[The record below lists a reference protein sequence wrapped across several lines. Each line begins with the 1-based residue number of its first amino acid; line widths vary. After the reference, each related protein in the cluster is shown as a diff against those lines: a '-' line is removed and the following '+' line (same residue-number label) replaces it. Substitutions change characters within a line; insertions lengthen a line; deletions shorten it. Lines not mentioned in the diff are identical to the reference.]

1 MFQGCGKPQLGRRRR
16 AISPRFI
23 ETEAKYFDDLDNFSF
38 DEDGNGGGDVVVY
51 QPDNTDGRIKR
62 SAADSTNRELKFE
75 PLKFSSRDDVHS
87 DLDSNGKGRK
97 NKNKKKQSSSGT
109 KKDGEENDDN
119 KEPSTYTSSIFPITS
134 NIFTSLFL
142 VMDKLVKDIRLKVK
156 ESKKFWTNLPFQ
168 VCNGEDYAM
177 AVGIEGS
184 CWNGVNTDK

>member
-1 MFQGCGKPQLGRRRR
+1 MGRRRR

-38 DEDGNGGGDVVVY
+38 DEDGGEAVVY

-119 KEPSTYTSSIFPITS
+119 KEPSTYKSSIFSI
-134 NIFTSLFL
+134 NI
-142 VMDKLVKDIRLKVK
+142 R
-156 ESKKFWTNLPFQ
+156 
-168 VCNGEDYAM
+168 
-177 AVGIEGS
+177 
-184 CWNGVNTDK
+184 

>member
-38 DEDGNGGGDVVVY
+38 DEDGMGGDTVVY
-51 QPDNTDGRIKR
+51 QPDDADGRIKR

-75 PLKFSSRDDVHS
+75 PLKFSSRDDGHS
-87 DLDSNGKGRK
+87 DLDSKGRK

-119 KEPSTYTSSIFPITS
+119 KEPSTYWNELGRIC
-134 NIFTSLFL
+134 
-142 VMDKLVKDIRLKVK
+142 IR
-156 ESKKFWTNLPFQ
+156 
-168 VCNGEDYAM
+168 
-177 AVGIEGS
+177 
-184 CWNGVNTDK
+184 